1 VTALDSARD
10 YVRRGW
16 NPVPIPHGS
25 KGPRTRDW
33 HLVTITSENVAQY
46 FNGSDQNI
54 GVQLGP
60 TSGGLCD
67 VDLDCAEAMRL
78 ALRFLPATVA
88 VFGRRSKPRSHY
100 LYKVQDSKCVT
111 VIKHCDEEGRAL
123 VELRIG
129 VKNAAQT
136 MFPPSLHPGGE
147 LVGWDQDGDPTTA
160 PYTGLEAAVRHIA
173 VAAMLLRYWPRS
185 AGSRHDLAMRV
196 GGFLARADFS
206 AEDID
211 RIVDAVATEADDE
224 EVADRRR
231 AAGDSCVAFEKGTR
245 AYGLPALQEAL
256 GEGVANAI
264 AKVVDYGEP
273 DRDVPVIKVNAGEL
287 TVVAT
292 SGEKAL
298 LDAGVPMFQRSEWLV
313 RPVIDT
319 VDAAHGRETKV
330 ARFIKVEATYLR
342 DLLGR
347 VADFRKKRSNKWV
360 PIDPPPEVAQ
370 TILAR
375 QGEWKFPGVAGVI
388 ATPTMRADG
397 SLLIKPGY
405 DPSTKLLLMEPPSMP
420 PIPDAPTKEDALRA
434 LSLLRGLLT
443 EFPLVGDVDRAVA
456 LSALITPVVRGAFMT
471 APMHVARAP
480 VAGSGKSF
488 LFDLVAAISIG
499 QFMPVISAG
508 PHEEELEKRLG
519 TSMMTGQPLISIDNV
534 NGELKGDALC
544 QIIER
549 PVVDIRIL
557 GRSERV
563 KIEARGTTIFCTG
576 NNIILVG
583 DLCRRVVTATLDP
596 KLERP
601 DLRVFE
607 GNPFSTILT
616 DRGAY
621 IAAALIVCR
630 AYVVAGQPHRAN
642 PIASFE
648 GWSNT
653 VRSALIWLGEADPAS
668 SMEAARADDPELG
681 RLRQM
686 LEAWA
691 ETLGVGRRYRYTLA
705 EVIKITEESIPQG
718 QGYAPEWPKLNAAV
732 QAVASWR
739 NAPADVN
746 RLAVWMRG
754 NKGRMVGDW
763 RFVNKSDGKG
773 AACWW
778 IEGEEKPGERIGAEA
793 GDRARDEGG

>member
-1 VTALDSARD
+1 MTALDVARD
-10 YVRRGW
+10 YIRRGW

-25 KGPRTRDW
+25 KGPRSRDW
-33 HLVTITSENVAQY
+33 QLVTITPENVTQY
-46 FNGSDQNI
+46 FNGRDQNV

-60 TSGGLCD
+60 KSGGLCD
-67 VDLDCAEAMRL
+67 VDLDCREAMRL
-78 ALRFLPATVA
+78 ARCFLPMTPA

-100 LYKVQDSKCVT
+100 LYKVPDPKPVT
-111 VIKHCDEEGRAL
+111 VIKHCDVEGGAL
-123 VELRIG
+123 IELRLG
-129 VKNAAQT
+129 AKSGAQT

-147 LVGWDQDGDPTTA
+147 LVEWSNDGDPAAA
-160 PYTGLEAAVRHIA
+160 PCNELEAAVRNIA
-173 VAAMLLRYWPRS
+173 VASVLLRHWPKGP
-185 AGSRHDLAMRV
+185 AGRHDLAMRV
-196 GGFLARADFS
+196 GSFLARAGLS

-231 AAGDSCVAFEKGTR
+231 AAADSCAAFEGGKC
-245 AYGLPALQEAL
+245 AYGLPALQAAL

-264 AKVVDYGEP
+264 AKIVGYGES
-273 DRDVPVIKVNAGEL
+273 DRDVPVIKVKAGEL
-287 TVVAT
+287 TAVAT
-292 SGEKAL
+292 TSEKVL

-319 VDAAHGRETKV
+319 VDASHGRETKV
-330 ARFIKVEATYLR
+330 ARFIRVEATYLR

-347 VADFRKKRSNKWV
+347 VADFRKQRSNKWV
-360 PIDPPPEVAQ
+360 PIDPPPQVAQ

-375 QGEWKFPGVAGVI
+375 QGEWKFPVVAGVI
-388 ATPTMRADG
+388 TTPTMRPDG
-397 SLLIKPGY
+397 SLLTQPGY
-405 DPSTKLLLMEPPSMP
+405 DPPTRLLLAEPPLMP
-420 PIPDAPTKEDALRA
+420 PIPDAPTKDDAQRA

-456 LSALITPVVRGAFMT
+456 LSALITPVVRGAFLT
-471 APMHVARAP
+471 APMHAARAP
-480 VAGSGKSF
+480 TAGSGKSYM
-488 LFDLVAAISIG
+488 FDVVAAISIG

-508 PHEEELEKRLG
+508 PSEEELEKRLG
-519 TSMMTGQPLISIDNV
+519 TAMMTGQPLISIDNV
-534 NGELKGDALC
+534 NGELKSDALC

-563 KIEARGTTIFCTG
+563 RIEARGTTIFCTG

-601 DLRVFE
+601 ELRVFA
-607 GNPFSTILT
+607 GNPVYTVLA

-621 IAAALIVCR
+621 VAAALTVCR
-630 AYVVAGQPHRAN
+630 AYVVAGRPGRAN

-648 GWSNT
+648 GWSDT
-653 VRSALIWLGEADPAS
+653 VRSVLIWLGEADPAS

-681 RLRQM
+681 RLREM

-691 ETLGVGRRYRYTLA
+691 KTLGVGNRYRYTLA
-705 EVIKITEESIPQG
+705 EVIKIADEQISTG
-718 QGYAPEWPKLNAAV
+718 QNYVPEWPKLKAAV
-732 QAVASWR
+732 EAVASWR

-763 RFVNKSDGKG
+763 RFVNKSDKKN
-773 AACWW
+773 AAWWW
-778 IEGEEKPGERIGAEA
+778 IEGEEKPGERVGAEA
-793 GDRARDEGG
+793 DDREGG